1 MSESLLFAYPYLFVS
16 LVLFGLFLLLLVIA
30 GDQRRPMLWSALL
43 SAPYGFL
50 SVIFVPDYWNP
61 VRIAVWGGAGI
72 EDIVFS
78 FANGGIVWFLVT
90 LLLRDRLSLD
100 IKIKRVLRRYLL
112 WTVCGTPLG
121 LFLLFVGSDPMH
133 GVLLVLSVMIIVF
146 LWLRIELWPLFL
158 VGAVSFGAIYT
169 VTCIAAFSINPDFL
183 LQWNIKELSGYYFL
197 GVPLEEIAWSI
208 AFGAVWPLL
217 VAYAFETRISVRMD
231 GSGNTGHP

>member
-1 MSESLLFAYPYLFVS
+1 MSESIVTSYPYLVVS
-16 LVLFGLFLLLLVIA
+16 LLLLALFLLLFMIA
-30 GDQRRPMLWSALL
+30 GNQRRPMFWSALL

-61 VRIAVWGGAGI
+61 VRVAVWGGAGI

-90 LLLRDRLSLD
+90 FPLRDRLSFD
-100 IKIKRVLRRYLL
+100 IQIKRVLKRYVI
-112 WTVCGTPLG
+112 WTVGGTPLG
-121 LFLLFVGSDPMH
+121 LFLLFLGSDPMH
-133 GVLLVLSVMIIVF
+133 GVLLVLSVMIVVF

-158 VGAVSFGAIYT
+158 VGAVSFGAMYT
-169 VTCIAAFSINPDFL
+169 ATCMAIFRISPDLL
-183 LQWNIKELSGYYFL
+183 LQWNIQALSGYYFF

-217 VAYAFETRISVRMD
+217 VAYAFETRISFRMD
-231 GSGNTGHP
+231 NPS